1 MIELTVKEVM
11 ESVGVLNEIMEQPFH
26 GALAFKISRII
37 RELRKEVESFN
48 TERDKI
54 IRVFSEK
61 DENGKPVLLEN
72 GNIKIR
78 PDLVKECNDEFEK
91 LLGTSIEINAEKL
104 TLKDMDEIE
113 ITPKKM
119 ESILVLVKGY
129 EE

>member
-78 PDLVKECNDEFEK
+78 SDLVKECNDEFEK

-104 TLKDMDEIE
+104 DLNELDEIE

-119 ESILVLVKGY
+119 ESILVLVDD
-129 EE
+129 

>member
-48 TERDKI
+48 AERDKI

-61 DENGKPVLLEN
+61 DEDGKPVLLEN

-78 PDLVKECNDEFEK
+78 SDLVKECNDEFEK

-104 TLKDMDEIE
+104 GMEDLDEIE

-119 ESILVLVKGY
+119 ESILVLVDD

>member
-48 TERDKI
+48 AERDKI

-61 DENGKPVLLEN
+61 DKDGKPVLLEN

-78 PDLVKECNDEFEK
+78 SDLVKECNDEFEK

-104 TLKDMDEIE
+104 GMEDLDEIE

-119 ESILVLVKGY
+119 ESILVLVDD

>member
-78 PDLVKECNDEFEK
+78 SDLVKECNDEFEK

-104 TLKDMDEIE
+104 DLDELDEIE

-119 ESILVLVKGY
+119 ESILVLVDGK
-129 EE
+129 E

>member
-78 PDLVKECNDEFEK
+78 SDLVKECNDEFEK

-104 TLKDMDEIE
+104 DLDELDEIE

-119 ESILVLVKGY
+119 ESILVLVDD

>member
-78 PDLVKECNDEFEK
+78 SDLVKECNDEFEK

-104 TLKDMDEIE
+104 GMEDLDEIE

-119 ESILVLVKGY
+119 ESILVLVDD

>member
-78 PDLVKECNDEFEK
+78 SDLVKECNDEFEK
-91 LLGTSIEINAEKL
+91 LLETSIEINAEKL
-104 TLKDMDEIE
+104 GMEDLDEIE

-119 ESILVLVKGY
+119 ESILVLVDD

>member
-48 TERDKI
+48 AERDKI

-78 PDLVKECNDEFEK
+78 SDLVKECNDEFEK

-104 TLKDMDEIE
+104 DLDELDEIE

-119 ESILVLVKGY
+119 ESILVLVDD

>member
-78 PDLVKECNDEFEK
+78 SDLVKECNDEFEK

-104 TLKDMDEIE
+104 DLDELDEIE

-119 ESILVLVKGY
+119 ESILVLVND

>member
-78 PDLVKECNDEFEK
+78 SDLVKECNDEFEK

-104 TLKDMDEIE
+104 DLDELDEIE

-119 ESILVLVKGY
+119 ESILVLVDDK
-129 EE
+129 E

>member
-78 PDLVKECNDEFEK
+78 SDLVKECNDEFEK
-91 LLGTSIEINAEKL
+91 LLRTSIEINAEKL
-104 TLKDMDEIE
+104 DLDELDEIE

-119 ESILVLVKGY
+119 ESILVLVDN